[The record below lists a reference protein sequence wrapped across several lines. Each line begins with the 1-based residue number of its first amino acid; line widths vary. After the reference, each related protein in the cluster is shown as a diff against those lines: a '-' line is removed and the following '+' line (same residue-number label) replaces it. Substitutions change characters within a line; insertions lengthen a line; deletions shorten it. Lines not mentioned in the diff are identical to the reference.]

1 MKVISSAK
9 NKREWVKIR
18 AKDTN
23 FENCREDFI
32 DSAIWFKEKK
42 NQISPGNQTLNTSF
56 IENYA
61 KEEIENQNV

>member
-1 MKVISSAK
+1 MKVSAK

-23 FENCREDFI
+23 FENCRGDFI